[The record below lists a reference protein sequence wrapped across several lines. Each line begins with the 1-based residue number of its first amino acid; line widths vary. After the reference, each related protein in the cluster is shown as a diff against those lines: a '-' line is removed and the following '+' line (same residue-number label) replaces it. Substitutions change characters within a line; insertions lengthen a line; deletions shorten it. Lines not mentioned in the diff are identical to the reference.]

1 MHFPYSLVMESNQIK
16 KILPFDDIWN
26 NLDVL
31 EKRLLEV
38 SSSSNDYLTSIS
50 QYLINAGGK
59 RFRPI
64 VTFLAGKFGKEEEN
78 ISKII
83 DAGVCV
89 ELIHIGSLYH
99 DDVMDN
105 ATTRR
110 GVESTN
116 SKWNS
121 TLSILA
127 GDYLLARSSEL
138 AAKNLGLESVKLL
151 ASTYAELVE
160 GQTKELNLAFNLNQS
175 IDDYLNVI
183 EGKTASL
190 IKTSARLGSIA
201 SSANSEIIEALSN
214 WGWNCGIIFQISDDI
229 LDLTSDSETLGKPAG
244 NDILEGTYTLPV
256 LIGLSKDKGKYQ
268 EILTE
273 IKKDKIDVEK
283 VLHEFTTK
291 EIIDESKEII
301 NGYFNESMKAIFTL
315 KKHELFPVL
324 ENINNYLIN
333 RTN

>member
-1 MHFPYSLVMESNQIK
+1 MESNEIK
-16 KILPFDDIWN
+16 KIIPFDDIWE
-26 NLDVL
+26 NLNIL

-64 VTFLAGKFGKEEEN
+64 VTSLAGKFGNEIEN

-110 GVESTN
+110 GVESSN

-138 AAKNLGLESVKLL
+138 AAESLGLESVKLL

-160 GQTKELNLAFNLNQS
+160 GQTKELNLAFDSNQK
-175 IDDYLNVI
+175 IEDYLTVI

-190 IKTSARLGSIA
+190 IRTSARLGSVA
-201 SSANSEIIEALSN
+201 SSADSEIVDALSN
-214 WGWNCGIIFQISDDI
+214 WV
-229 LDLTSDSETLGKPAG
+229 
-244 NDILEGTYTLPV
+244 GTA
-256 LIGLSKDKGKYQ
+256 
-268 EILTE
+268 E
-273 IKKDKIDVEK
+273 
-283 VLHEFTTK
+283 
-291 EIIDESKEII
+291 
-301 NGYFNESMKAIFTL
+301 
-315 KKHELFPVL
+315 
-324 ENINNYLIN
+324 
-333 RTN
+333 

>member
-1 MHFPYSLVMESNQIK
+1 MESNEIK
-16 KILPFDDIWN
+16 KIIPFDDIWN
-26 NLDVL
+26 NLEVL
-31 EKRLLEV
+31 ESRLLEV
-38 SSSSNDYLTSIS
+38 SSSSNEYLTSIS
-50 QYLINAGGK
+50 QYLIKAGGK

-64 VTFLAGKFGKEEEN
+64 VTSLAGKFGKEKDN
-78 ISKII
+78 ISNII

-99 DDVMDN
+99 DDVIDN

-110 GVESTN
+110 GVESSN

-138 AAKNLGLESVKLL
+138 AAENLGLESVKLL

-160 GQTKELNLAFNLNQS
+160 GQTNELNLAFNFDQN

-190 IKTSARLGSIA
+190 IRTSARLGALA
-201 SSANSEIIEALSN
+201 SSSDSDVIEALSA

-229 LDLTSDSETLGKPAG
+229 LDLTSDSATLGKPAG

-256 LIGLSKDKGKYQ
+256 LIALTKDRSKYE
-268 EILTE
+268 EIL
-273 IKKDKIDVEK
+273 KDIREKNIDIED
-283 VLHEFTTK
+283 VLIEFTTK
-291 EIIDESKEII
+291 EIIDESKEVI
-301 NGYFNESMKAIFTL
+301 NEYFNKSIEAIYSL
-315 KKHELFPVL
+315 KNHELFPIL

>member
-1 MHFPYSLVMESNQIK
+1 MESNEIK
-16 KILPFDDIWN
+16 KVIPFDDIWD
-26 NLDVL
+26 NLNIL
-31 EKRLLEV
+31 EKRLLDI

-50 QYLINAGGK
+50 QYLIKAGGK
-59 RFRPI
+59 RFRPL
-64 VTFLAGKFGKEEEN
+64 VTSLAGKFGNENEN

-110 GVESTN
+110 GVESSN

-138 AAKNLGLESVKLL
+138 AAESLGLESVKLL

-160 GQTKELNLAFNLNQS
+160 GQTKELNLAFDLDQE
-175 IDDYLNVI
+175 IDDYLTVI

-190 IKTSARLGSIA
+190 IRTSARLGSLA
-201 SSANSEIIEALSN
+201 SSADSEIVDALSN
-214 WGWNCGIIFQISDDI
+214 WGWNCGVIFQISDDI
-229 LDLTSDSETLGKPAG
+229 LDLTSNSETLGKPAG

-256 LIGLSKDKGKYQ
+256 LIALNKDKGKYQ

-273 IKKDKIDVEK
+273 IKENKIDVRN
-283 VLHEFTTK
+283 VLNEFSTK
-291 EIIDESKEII
+291 EIIDDSKEII
-301 NGYFNESMKAIFTL
+301 NGYLNESIKAIFTL
-315 KKHELFPVL
+315 KNHELFPVL

>member
-1 MHFPYSLVMESNQIK
+1 MESNEIK
-16 KILPFDDIWN
+16 KIIPFDDIWD
-26 NLDVL
+26 NLNVL

-38 SSSSNDYLTSIS
+38 SSSSNNYLTSIS

-59 RFRPI
+59 RFRPV
-64 VTFLAGKFGKEEEN
+64 VTLLAGKFGNEEN

-110 GVESTN
+110 GVESSN

-138 AAKNLGLESVKLL
+138 AAESLGLESVKLL

-160 GQTKELNLAFNLNQS
+160 GQTKELNLAFDLNQK
-175 IDDYLNVI
+175 IDDYLKVI

-190 IKTSARLGSIA
+190 IRTSARLGSLA
-201 SSANSEIIEALSN
+201 SSSDSEVVDALSN

-256 LIGLSKDKGKYQ
+256 LIALNKDKGKYQ
-268 EILTE
+268 ELLTE
-273 IKKDKIDVEK
+273 IKEDKIDVNN
-283 VLHEFTTK
+283 VLNEFTTK
-291 EIIDESKEII
+291 EIIDDSKEII
-301 NGYFNESMKAIFTL
+301 NGYLNESIKAIFTL
-315 KKHELFPVL
+315 KNHELFPVL

>member
-1 MHFPYSLVMESNQIK
+1 MESNEIK
-16 KILPFDDIWN
+16 KVIPFDDIWN
-26 NLDVL
+26 NLEVL
-31 EKRLLEV
+31 ENRLLEV
-38 SSSSNDYLTSIS
+38 SSSSNEYLTSIS
-50 QYLINAGGK
+50 QYLIKAGGK

-64 VTFLAGKFGKEEEN
+64 VTSLAGKFGEEKDN
-78 ISKII
+78 ISNII

-99 DDVMDN
+99 DDVIDN

-110 GVESTN
+110 GVESSN

-138 AAKNLGLESVKLL
+138 AAENLGLESVKLL

-160 GQTKELNLAFNLNQS
+160 GQTNELNLAFNFDQN

-190 IKTSARLGSIA
+190 IRTSAKLGSLA
-201 SSANSEIIEALSN
+201 SSADSDIIEALSA

-229 LDLTSDSETLGKPAG
+229 LDLTSDSATLGKPAG

-256 LIGLSKDKGKYQ
+256 LIALNKDRDKYQ
-268 EILTE
+268 EILTD
-273 IKKDKIDVEK
+273 IKEKNIDIEN
-283 VLHEFTTK
+283 VLREFTTK
-291 EIIDESKEII
+291 EIIDESKEVI
-301 NGYFNESMKAIFTL
+301 NKYFNKSIEAIYSL
-315 KKHELFPVL
+315 KNHELFPIL

>member
-1 MHFPYSLVMESNQIK
+1 MESNEIK
-16 KILPFDDIWN
+16 KIIPFDDIWN
-26 NLDVL
+26 NLEVL
-31 EKRLLEV
+31 ESRLLEV
-38 SSSSNDYLTSIS
+38 SSSSNEYLTSIS
-50 QYLINAGGK
+50 QYLIKAGGK

-64 VTFLAGKFGKEEEN
+64 VTSLAGKFGKEKDN
-78 ISKII
+78 ISNII

-99 DDVMDN
+99 DDVIDN

-110 GVESTN
+110 GVESSN

-138 AAKNLGLESVKLL
+138 AAENLGLESVKLL

-160 GQTKELNLAFNLNQS
+160 GQTNELNLAFNFDQN

-190 IKTSARLGSIA
+190 IRTSARLGSLA
-201 SSANSEIIEALSN
+201 SSADSDVIEALSA

-229 LDLTSDSETLGKPAG
+229 LDLTSDSVTLGKPAG

-256 LIGLSKDKGKYQ
+256 LIALTKDRGKYQ
-268 EILTE
+268 EILTDIRE
-273 IKKDKIDVEK
+273 KNIDIEN
-283 VLHEFTTK
+283 VLIEFTTK
-291 EIIDESKEII
+291 EIIDESKEVI
-301 NGYFNESMKAIFTL
+301 NEYFNKSIEAIYSL
-315 KKHELFPVL
+315 KNHELFPIL

>member
-1 MHFPYSLVMESNQIK
+1 MESNEIK
-16 KILPFDDIWN
+16 KIIPFNDIWE

-31 EKRLLEV
+31 ENRLLEV
-38 SSSSNDYLTSIS
+38 SSSSNEYLTSIS
-50 QYLINAGGK
+50 QYLIKAGGK

-64 VTFLAGKFGKEEEN
+64 VTSLAGKFGKETEN
-78 ISKII
+78 INKII

-110 GVESTN
+110 GVESSN

-138 AAKNLGLESVKLL
+138 AAENLGLESVKLL

-160 GQTKELNLAFNLNQS
+160 GQTKELNLAFNFDQKIN
-175 IDDYLNVI
+175 DYLNVI

-190 IKTSARLGSIA
+190 IRTSARLGSLA
-201 SSANSEIIEALSN
+201 SSADSDEIEALSS

-256 LIGLSKDKGKYQ
+256 LIALSKDKGKYQ
-268 EILTE
+268 QILTD
-273 IKKDKIDVEK
+273 IKEHKIDIEN
-283 VLHEFTTK
+283 VLSEFTTK
-291 EIIDESKEII
+291 EIIDDSKEVI
-301 NGYFNESMKAIFTL
+301 NEYFNKSIEAIYSL
-315 KKHELFPVL
+315 KNHELFPVL

>member
-1 MHFPYSLVMESNQIK
+1 MESNEIK
-16 KILPFDDIWN
+16 KIIPFDDIWE
-26 NLDVL
+26 NLNIL

-64 VTFLAGKFGKEEEN
+64 VTSLAGKFGNEIEN

-110 GVESTN
+110 GVESSN

-127 GDYLLARSSEL
+127 GDYL
-138 AAKNLGLESVKLL
+138 
-151 ASTYAELVE
+151 
-160 GQTKELNLAFNLNQS
+160 
-175 IDDYLNVI
+175 IVI

-190 IKTSARLGSIA
+190 IRTSARLGSVA
-201 SSANSEIIEALSN
+201 SSADSEIVDALSN

-244 NDILEGTYTLPV
+244 NDLLEGTYTLPV
-256 LIGLSKDKGKYQ
+256 LIALNKDRGKYQ

-273 IKKDKIDVEK
+273 IKENKIDVK
-283 VLHEFTTK
+283 NVLDEFTTK
-291 EIIDESKEII
+291 EIIEDSKEII
-301 NGYFNESMKAIFTL
+301 NGYLNDSIEAIFTL
-315 KKHELFPVL
+315 KNHELFPVL

>member
-1 MHFPYSLVMESNQIK
+1 MESNEIK
-16 KILPFDDIWN
+16 KIIPFSDIWN
-26 NLDVL
+26 NLEIL
-31 EKRLLEV
+31 ESRLLEV
-38 SSSSNDYLTSIS
+38 SSSSNEYLTSIS
-50 QYLINAGGK
+50 QYLIKAGGK

-64 VTFLAGKFGKEEEN
+64 ITSLAGKFGEEKDN
-78 ISKII
+78 ISNII

-99 DDVMDN
+99 DDVIDN

-110 GVESTN
+110 GVESSN

-138 AAKNLGLESVKLL
+138 AAENLGLESVKLL

-160 GQTKELNLAFNLNQS
+160 GQTNELNLAFNLEQN

-190 IKTSARLGSIA
+190 IRTSARLGSLA
-201 SSANSEIIEALSN
+201 SSADNDVIEALSS

-229 LDLTSDSETLGKPAG
+229 LDLTSDSATLGKPAG

-256 LIGLSKDKGKYQ
+256 LIALNKDRDKYQ
-268 EILTE
+268 EILTDIRE
-273 IKKDKIDVEK
+273 KNIDIEN
-283 VLHEFTTK
+283 VLSEFSTQ
-291 EIIDESKEII
+291 EIIDESKGVI
-301 NGYFNESMKAIFTL
+301 NEYFNKSIEAIYSL
-315 KKHELFPVL
+315 KNHELFPIL
-324 ENINNYLIN
+324 EDINNYLIK

>member
-1 MHFPYSLVMESNQIK
+1 MESNEIK
-16 KILPFDDIWN
+16 KIIPFDDIWN
-26 NLDVL
+26 NLETL
-31 EKRLLEV
+31 ESRLLEV
-38 SSSSNDYLTSIS
+38 SSSSNEYLTSIS
-50 QYLINAGGK
+50 QYLIKAGGK

-64 VTFLAGKFGKEEEN
+64 VTSLAGKFGQEKGN
-78 ISKII
+78 ISNII

-99 DDVMDN
+99 DDVIDN

-110 GVESTN
+110 GVESSN

-138 AAKNLGLESVKLL
+138 AAENLGLESVKLL

-160 GQTKELNLAFNLNQS
+160 GQTNELNLAFNFEQN

-190 IKTSARLGSIA
+190 IRTSARLGSLA
-201 SSANSEIIEALSN
+201 SSADSDVVEALSA

-229 LDLTSDSETLGKPAG
+229 LDLTSDSLTLGKPTG

-256 LIGLSKDKGKYQ
+256 LIALNKDKDKYQ
-268 EILTE
+268 EILTDIRE
-273 IKKDKIDVEK
+273 KKIDIEN
-283 VLHEFTTK
+283 VLSEFTTK
-291 EIIDESKEII
+291 EIIDESKEVI
-301 NGYFNESMKAIFTL
+301 NEYFNKSIEAIYSL
-315 KKHELFPVL
+315 KNHELFPIL

>member
-1 MHFPYSLVMESNQIK
+1 MESNEIK
-16 KILPFDDIWN
+16 KIIPFDDIWD
-26 NLDVL
+26 NLNVL
-31 EKRLLEV
+31 EKRLLEI

-59 RFRPI
+59 RFRPV
-64 VTFLAGKFGKEEEN
+64 VTLLAGKFGNEEN

-110 GVESTN
+110 GVESSN

-138 AAKNLGLESVKLL
+138 AAESLGLESVKLL

-160 GQTKELNLAFNLNQS
+160 GQTKELNLAFDLNQK
-175 IDDYLNVI
+175 IDDYLKVI

-190 IKTSARLGSIA
+190 IRTSARLGSLA
-201 SSANSEIIEALSN
+201 SSSDSEFVDALSN

-256 LIGLSKDKGKYQ
+256 LIALNKDKGKYQ
-268 EILTE
+268 ELLTE
-273 IKKDKIDVEK
+273 IKEDKIDVK
-283 VLHEFTTK
+283 NVLNEFTTK
-291 EIIDESKEII
+291 EIIDDSNEII
-301 NGYFNESMKAIFTL
+301 NGYLNESIKAIFTL
-315 KKHELFPVL
+315 KNHELFPVL